1 MGQLSRFKQQVV
13 KDAKQVFLNEKEF
26 AERHNIN
33 GEDVLCIIDRNIN
46 SQYQDSAAY
55 PIDGVFINTL
65 TIYVL
70 EEMEI
75 PAVDSVLSVDGSFHK
90 VLSASA
96 ESGIIM
102 IVVQENVS

>member
-1 MGQLSRFKQQVV
+1 MGQLSRFKQQIV

-26 AERHNIN
+26 AEYHKIN
-33 GEDVLCIIDRNIN
+33 GEDFLCIIDRNIN

-55 PIDGVFINTL
+55 PIEGVFINTL

-70 EEMEI
+70 EEMAL
-75 PAVDSVLSVDGSFHK
+75 PAVDSILSLDKSHHR

-96 ESGIIM
+96 ESGIIV